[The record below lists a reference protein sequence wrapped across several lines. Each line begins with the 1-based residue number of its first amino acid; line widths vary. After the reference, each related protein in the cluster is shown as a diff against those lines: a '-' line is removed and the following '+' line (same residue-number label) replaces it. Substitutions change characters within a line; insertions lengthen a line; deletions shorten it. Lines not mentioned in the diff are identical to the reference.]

1 MKKMQLK
8 NMLTAV
14 ATVVAMGLA
23 GCSSESENVPEV
35 EPDGSKGGK
44 TETPAVL
51 NLTASEIKAAGQT
64 SGFQA
69 GYLAEA
75 LKASQAD
82 RVVVA
87 PMSAQMQLSVIAN
100 VCGPEL
106 RSQIVAALGTD
117 DLEAVNSLAYK
128 MANVLPQV
136 DSQVDFT
143 EACSV
148 WATDRHAL
156 NVAVASRLGEV
167 FGIAPEVCDFT
178 KADACALKINGWV
191 NDKTQGMIS
200 SIVTPADFN
209 SELLAVLANAEYFKG
224 AWTRPFKAENTKE
237 ATFLGTAGT
246 QTASMMNA
254 KLGMAGAYAGAD
266 FSAVILPMGTGSNFT
281 VTLAMPGEGTS
292 LEALA
297 AKDVKSMSQK
307 MDLCTLKLGM
317 PKFKAEGTKMD
328 VNRLVAPLGVTA
340 LRTAETSELFA
351 DALPAT
357 YDVFQSA
364 VVSFDE
370 QGAEAASVTWSGL
383 VSSPGPEETAP
394 KEVEITFDRPFL
406 FYITEARTGTVLF
419 AGAVRNL

>member
-8 NMLTAV
+8 SMLAAV
-14 ATVVAMGLA
+14 AAVVAIGVA

-35 EPDGSKGGK
+35 EPDGTKGGK
-44 TETPAVL
+44 TDTPTEL
-51 NLTASEIKAAGQT
+51 NLTASEMKVAGQT
-64 SGFQA
+64 AGFQA

-87 PMSAQMQLSVIAN
+87 PMSAQMQLSIIAN

-148 WATDRHAL
+148 WATDRHVL
-156 NVAVASRLGEV
+156 NGAVASRLGEV
-167 FGIAPEVCDFT
+167 FGIAPEMCDFT

-237 ATFLGTAGT
+237 ATFHGTAGS

-254 KLGMAGAYAGAD
+254 KLGSTLAHAGDD

-281 VTLAMPGEGTS
+281 VTLAMPAEGTS

-297 AKDVKSMSQK
+297 AKDVKSMRQK

-317 PKFKAEGTKMD
+317 PKFKAEGTRMD
-328 VNRLVAPLGVTA
+328 VNRLVTPLGVTS
-340 LRTAETSELFA
+340 LRTPETSELFA

-370 QGAEAASVTWSGL
+370 QGAEAASVTWSGMAT
-383 VSSPGPEETAP
+383 STGDETTP

-406 FYITEARTGTVLF
+406 FYITEARTGTILF

>member
-1 MKKMQLK
+1 
-8 NMLTAV
+8 
-14 ATVVAMGLA
+14 
-23 GCSSESENVPEV
+23 
-35 EPDGSKGGK
+35 
-44 TETPAVL
+44 
-51 NLTASEIKAAGQT
+51 
-64 SGFQA
+64 
-69 GYLAEA
+69 
-75 LKASQAD
+75 
-82 RVVVA
+82 
-87 PMSAQMQLSVIAN
+87 MSAQMQLSIIAN

-106 RSQIVAALGTD
+106 RAQIVNALGTD

-148 WATDRHAL
+148 WATDRHVL
-156 NVAVASRLGEV
+156 NEAVASRLGEV
-167 FGIAPEVCDFT
+167 FGIVPEMCDFT
-178 KADACALKINGWV
+178 KAEASALKINGWV
-191 NDKTQGMIS
+191 NDKTQGMIP

-237 ATFLGTAGT
+237 ATFRGTNGT

-254 KLGMAGAYAGAD
+254 KLGSTLAYAGTD

-281 VTLAMPGEGTS
+281 VTLAMPAEGTS

-297 AKDVKSMSQK
+297 AKDVKSIRQK
-307 MDLCTLKLGM
+307 MDVCTLKLGM
-317 PKFKAEGTKMD
+317 PKFKAEGTRMD
-328 VNRLVAPLGVTA
+328 VNRLVTPLGVTS
-340 LRTAETSELFA
+340 LRTPETSELFA

-357 YDVFQSA
+357 YEVFQSA

-370 QGAEAASVTWSGL
+370 QGAEAASVTWSGM

-406 FYITEARTGTVLF
+406 FYITEARTGAILF

>member
-8 NMLTAV
+8 SMLAAV
-14 ATVVAMGLA
+14 AAVVAMGVA

-35 EPDGSKGGK
+35 EPDGTKGGK
-44 TETPAVL
+44 TETPAEL
-51 NLTASEIKAAGQT
+51 NLTASEMKAAGQT
-64 SGFQA
+64 AGFQT
-69 GYLAEA
+69 GYLRV
-75 LKASQAD
+75 SQAD

-87 PMSAQMQLSVIAN
+87 PMSAQMQLSIIAN

-106 RSQIVAALGTD
+106 RAQIVSALGTD

-128 MANVLPQV
+128 MANVLPQL

-156 NVAVASRLGEV
+156 NGAVASRLGEV

-224 AWTRPFKAENTKE
+224 AWTRPFKAEDTKE
-237 ATFLGTAGT
+237 ATFRGTNGT
-246 QTASMMNA
+246 QTTSMMNA
-254 KLGMAGAYAGAD
+254 KLGSTLAYAGDD

-281 VTLAMPGEGTS
+281 VTLAMPAEGTS

-297 AKDVKSMSQK
+297 AKDVKSMRQK

-317 PKFKAEGTKMD
+317 PKFKAEGTRMD
-328 VNRLVAPLGVTA
+328 VNRLVTPLGVTS
-340 LRTAETSELFA
+340 LRTPETSELFV
-351 DALPAT
+351 DALPAI

-370 QGAEAASVTWSGL
+370 QGAEAASVTWSGMAT
-383 VSSPGPEETAP
+383 STGDETTP

-406 FYITEARTGTVLF
+406 FYITEARTGTILF

>member
-406 FYITEARTGTVLF
+406 FYIPEARTGTVLF

>member
-1 MKKMQLK
+1 MQLK
-8 NMLTAV
+8 SMLAAV
-14 ATVVAMGLA
+14 ATVVAMGVA

-35 EPDGSKGGK
+35 EPDGTKGGK
-44 TETPAVL
+44 TETPAEL

-64 SGFQA
+64 AGFQT

-87 PMSAQMQLSVIAN
+87 PMSAQMQLSIIAN

-156 NVAVASRLGEV
+156 NGAVSARLGEV

-178 KADACALKINGWV
+178 KAEACALKINGWV

-209 SELLAVLANAEYFKG
+209 TELLAVLANAEYFKG

-237 ATFLGTAGT
+237 ATFHGTAGS

-254 KLGMAGAYAGAD
+254 KLGSTLAYAGDD
-266 FSAVILPMGTGSNFT
+266 FSAVILPMGTGSNFN
-281 VTLAMPGEGTS
+281 VTLAMPAEGTS

-297 AKDVKSMSQK
+297 AKDVKSMRQK
-307 MDLCTLKLGM
+307 MDLCTLTLGM
-317 PKFKAEGTKMD
+317 PKFKAEGAKMD
-328 VNRLVAPLGVTA
+328 VNRLVAPLGITS
-340 LRTAETSELFA
+340 LRTLETSNLFA

-370 QGAEAASVTWSGL
+370 QGAEAASVTWSGMAT
-383 VSSPGPEETAP
+383 STGDETTP

-406 FYITEARTGTVLF
+406 FYITEARTGTILF

>member
-1 MKKMQLK
+1 
-8 NMLTAV
+8 MLAAV
-14 ATVVAMGLA
+14 ATVVAMGVA

-35 EPDGSKGGK
+35 EPDGTKGGK
-44 TETPAVL
+44 TEMPAEL
-51 NLTASEIKAAGQT
+51 SLTASEMRAADRT
-64 SGFQA
+64 AGFQA

-75 LKASQAD
+75 LKVSQAD

-87 PMSAQMQLSVIAN
+87 PMSAQMQLSIIAN

-106 RSQIVAALGTD
+106 RAQIVAALGTD

-156 NVAVASRLGEV
+156 NGAVASRLGEV

-178 KADACALKINGWV
+178 KADACAQKINGWV
-191 NDKTQGMIS
+191 NDKTQGMIP

-209 SELLAVLANAEYFKG
+209 SELLAILANADYFKG
-224 AWTRPFKAENTKE
+224 AWTRPFKAEDTKQ
-237 ATFLGTAGT
+237 ATFHGTNGT

-254 KLGMAGAYAGAD
+254 KLTQSLAYEGTD
-266 FSAVILPMGTGSNFT
+266 FSAVILPMGTGSNFN
-281 VTLAMPGEGTS
+281 VTLAMPAEGTS
-292 LEALA
+292 LESLA
-297 AKDVKSMSQK
+297 AKDVKSMMQK
-307 MDLCTLKLGM
+307 MDFCTIKLGM
-317 PKFKAEGTKMD
+317 PKFKAEGAKMD
-328 VNRLVAPLGVTA
+328 VNRVVAPLGVTA
-340 LRTAETSELFA
+340 LRTPETSSLFA
-351 DALPAT
+351 DAMAAT

-370 QGAEAASVTWSGL
+370 QGAEAASVTWTHMATSTG
-383 VSSPGPEETAP
+383 EETAP

-406 FYITEARTGTVLF
+406 FYITEARTGTILF

>member
-8 NMLTAV
+8 SMLAAV
-14 ATVVAMGLA
+14 AAVVAIGVA

-35 EPDGSKGGK
+35 EPDGTKGGK
-44 TETPAVL
+44 TDTPTEL
-51 NLTASEIKAAGQT
+51 NLTASEMKVAGQT
-64 SGFQA
+64 AGFQA

-87 PMSAQMQLSVIAN
+87 PMSAQMQLSIIAN

-148 WATDRHAL
+148 WATDRHVL
-156 NVAVASRLGEV
+156 NGAVASRLGEV
-167 FGIAPEVCDFT
+167 FGIAPEMCDFT

-237 ATFLGTAGT
+237 ATFHGTAGS

-254 KLGMAGAYAGAD
+254 KLGSTLAHAGDD

-281 VTLAMPGEGTS
+281 VTLAMPAEGTS

-297 AKDVKSMSQK
+297 AKDVKSMRQK
-307 MDLCTLKLGM
+307 MDVCTLKLGM
-317 PKFKAEGTKMD
+317 PKFKAEGTRMD
-328 VNRLVAPLGVTA
+328 VNRLVTPLGVTS
-340 LRTAETSELFA
+340 LRTPETSELFA

-357 YDVFQSA
+357 YEVFQSA

-370 QGAEAASVTWSGL
+370 QGAEAASVTWSGM

-406 FYITEARTGTVLF
+406 FYITEARTGTILF

>member
-8 NMLTAV
+8 SMLAAV
-14 ATVVAMGLA
+14 ATVVAMGVA

-35 EPDGSKGGK
+35 EPDGTKGGK
-44 TETPAVL
+44 TEMPAEL
-51 NLTASEIKAAGQT
+51 SLTASEMRAADRT
-64 SGFQA
+64 AGFQA

-75 LKASQAD
+75 LKVSQAD

-87 PMSAQMQLSVIAN
+87 PMSAQMQLSIIAN

-106 RSQIVAALGTD
+106 RAQIVAALGTD

-156 NVAVASRLGEV
+156 NGAVASRLGEV

-178 KADACALKINGWV
+178 KADACAQKINGWV
-191 NDKTQGMIS
+191 NDKTQGMIP

-209 SELLAVLANAEYFKG
+209 SELLAILANADYFKG
-224 AWTRPFKAENTKE
+224 AWTRPFKAEDTKQ
-237 ATFLGTAGT
+237 ATFHGTNGT

-254 KLGMAGAYAGAD
+254 KLTQSLAYEGTD
-266 FSAVILPMGTGSNFT
+266 FSAVILPMGTGSNFN
-281 VTLAMPGEGTS
+281 VTLAMPAEGTS
-292 LEALA
+292 LESLA
-297 AKDVKSMSQK
+297 AKDVKSMMQK
-307 MDLCTLKLGM
+307 MDFCTIKLGM
-317 PKFKAEGTKMD
+317 PKFKAEGAKMD
-328 VNRLVAPLGVTA
+328 VNRVVAPLGVTA
-340 LRTAETSELFA
+340 LRTPETSSLFA
-351 DALPAT
+351 DAMAAT

-370 QGAEAASVTWSGL
+370 QGAEAASVTWTHMATSTG
-383 VSSPGPEETAP
+383 EETAP

-406 FYITEARTGTVLF
+406 FYITEARTGTILF

>member
-8 NMLTAV
+8 SMLAAV
-14 ATVVAMGLA
+14 ATVVAMGVA

-35 EPDGSKGGK
+35 EPDGTKGGK
-44 TETPAVL
+44 TETPAEL
-51 NLTASEIKAAGQT
+51 NLTASEIKAADRT
-64 SGFQA
+64 AGFQT

-75 LKASQAD
+75 LKASQTD

-87 PMSAQMQLSVIAN
+87 PMSAQMQLSIIAN

-106 RSQIVAALGTD
+106 RAQIVAALGTD

-156 NVAVASRLGEV
+156 NGAVASRLGEV

-178 KADACALKINGWV
+178 KAEACALKINGWV

-224 AWTRPFKAENTKE
+224 AWTHPFKAENTKE
-237 ATFLGTAGT
+237 ATFHGTAGT
-246 QTASMMNA
+246 QTASMMNT
-254 KLGMAGAYAGAD
+254 KLGSTLAYAGDD
-266 FSAVILPMGTGSNFT
+266 FSAVILPIGTGSNFT
-281 VTLAMPGEGTS
+281 VTLAMAAEGTS

-297 AKDVKSMSQK
+297 AKDVKCMRQK

-317 PKFKAEGTKMD
+317 PKFKAEGAKMD
-328 VNRLVAPLGVTA
+328 VNRLVAPLGVTT

-370 QGAEAASVTWSGL
+370 QGAEAASVTWSGMD
-383 VSSPGPEETAP
+383 SSSGPEEPAP

-406 FYITEARTGTVLF
+406 FYITEARTGTILF

>member
-8 NMLTAV
+8 SMLAAV
-14 ATVVAMGLA
+14 AAVVAMGVA

-35 EPDGSKGGK
+35 EPDGTKGGK
-44 TETPAVL
+44 TETPTEL
-51 NLTASEIKAAGQT
+51 NLTASEMKAADRSG
-64 SGFQA
+64 GFQA

-87 PMSAQMQLSVIAN
+87 PMSAQMQLSIIAN

-156 NVAVASRLGEV
+156 NGAVSARLGEV

-178 KADACALKINGWV
+178 KAEACALKINGWV

-224 AWTRPFKAENTKE
+224 AWTRPFMAENTKE
-237 ATFLGTAGT
+237 ATFHGTAGT
-246 QTASMMNA
+246 QTASMMNT
-254 KLGMAGAYAGAD
+254 KLGSTLAYAGDD
-266 FSAVILPMGTGSNFT
+266 FSAVILPMGTGSNFI

-297 AKDVKSMSQK
+297 AKDVKSMRQK
-307 MDLCTLKLGM
+307 MDLCTLTLGM
-317 PKFKAEGTKMD
+317 PKFKAEGAKMD

-340 LRTAETSELFA
+340 LRTPETSSLFA
-351 DALPAT
+351 DAVAAK
-357 YDVFQSA
+357 YEVFQSA

-370 QGAEAASVTWSGL
+370 QGAEAASVTWTHMATSTGD
-383 VSSPGPEETAP
+383 ETTP

-406 FYITEARTGTVLF
+406 FYITEARTGAILF

>member
-8 NMLTAV
+8 SMLAAV
-14 ATVVAMGLA
+14 ATVVAMGVA

-35 EPDGSKGGK
+35 EPDGTKGGK
-44 TETPAVL
+44 TETPAEL
-51 NLTASEIKAAGQT
+51 NLTASEMKAAGQT
-64 SGFQA
+64 AGFQA

-87 PMSAQMQLSVIAN
+87 PMSAQMQLSIIAN

-106 RSQIVAALGTD
+106 RAQIVSALGTD

-156 NVAVASRLGEV
+156 NGAVASRLGEV

-178 KADACALKINGWV
+178 KAEACALKINGWV

-209 SELLAVLANAEYFKG
+209 SELLAILANAEYFKG

-237 ATFLGTAGT
+237 ATFRGTAGT

-254 KLGMAGAYAGAD
+254 KLGSTLAYAGDD

-281 VTLAMPGEGTS
+281 VTLAMPAEGTS

-297 AKDVKSMSQK
+297 AKDVKSMKQQ
-307 MDLCTLKLGM
+307 MDVCTVKLGM
-317 PKFKAEGTKMD
+317 PKFKAEGAKMD

-370 QGAEAASVTWSGL
+370 QGAEAASVTWSGMDA
-383 VSSPGPEETAP
+383 SSGPEEPAP

-406 FYITEARTGTVLF
+406 FYITEARTGAILF

>member
-1 MKKMQLK
+1 MKKIQLK
-8 NMLTAV
+8 SMLAAV
-14 ATVVAMGLA
+14 AAVVAIGVA
-23 GCSSESENVPEV
+23 GCSSENENVPEV
-35 EPDGSKGGK
+35 EPDGTKGGK
-44 TETPAVL
+44 TDTPTEL
-51 NLTASEIKAAGQT
+51 NLTASEMKVAGQT
-64 SGFQA
+64 AGFQA

-87 PMSAQMQLSVIAN
+87 PMSAQMQLSIIAN

-148 WATDRHAL
+148 WATDRHVL
-156 NVAVASRLGEV
+156 NGAVASRLGEV
-167 FGIAPEVCDFT
+167 FGIAPEMCDFT

-237 ATFLGTAGT
+237 ATFHGTAGS

-254 KLGMAGAYAGAD
+254 KLGSTLAHAGDD

-281 VTLAMPGEGTS
+281 VTLAMPAEGTS

-297 AKDVKSMSQK
+297 AKDVKSMRQK

-317 PKFKAEGTKMD
+317 PKFKAEGTRMD
-328 VNRLVAPLGVTA
+328 VNRLVTPLGVTS
-340 LRTAETSELFA
+340 LRTPETSELFA

-370 QGAEAASVTWSGL
+370 QGAEAASVTWSGMAT
-383 VSSPGPEETAP
+383 STGDETTP
-394 KEVEITFDRPFL
+394 KEVEITFNRPFL
-406 FYITEARTGTVLF
+406 FYITEARTGAILF

>member
-8 NMLTAV
+8 SMLAAV
-14 ATVVAMGLA
+14 AAVVAMAMA

-35 EPDGSKGGK
+35 EPDGTKGGK
-44 TETPAVL
+44 TEMPAEL
-51 NLTASEIKAAGQT
+51 NLTALEMKAAEQT
-64 SGFQA
+64 AGFQT

-75 LKASQAD
+75 LKVSQAD

-87 PMSAQMQLSVIAN
+87 PMSAQMQLSIIAN

-106 RSQIVAALGTD
+106 RAQIASALGND
-117 DLEAVNSLAYK
+117 DIEAVNSLAYK

-156 NVAVASRLGEV
+156 DGAVASRLGEV

-178 KADACALKINGWV
+178 KADACAQKINGWV
-191 NDKTQGMIS
+191 NDKTQGMIP

-209 SELLAVLANAEYFKG
+209 SELLAILANAEYFKG
-224 AWTRPFKAENTKE
+224 AWTRPFKAENTK
-237 ATFLGTAGT
+237 AVTFHGTNGT

-254 KLGMAGAYAGAD
+254 KLTQSLAYGGTD
-266 FSAVILPMGTGSNFT
+266 FSAVILPMGTGSNFN
-281 VTLAMPGEGTS
+281 VTLAMPAEGTS
-292 LEALA
+292 LESLA
-297 AKDVKSMSQK
+297 AKDVKSMMQK
-307 MDLCTLKLGM
+307 MDFCTLKLGM
-317 PKFKAEGTKMD
+317 PKFKAEGAKMD
-328 VNRLVAPLGVTA
+328 VNRVVAPLGVTA
-340 LRTAETSELFA
+340 LRTAEASELFA
-351 DALPAT
+351 DAMAAT

-370 QGAEAASVTWSGL
+370 QGAEAASVTWSGMAT
-383 VSSPGPEETAP
+383 STGEETTP

-406 FYITEARTGTVLF
+406 FYITEARTGAILF

>member
-8 NMLTAV
+8 SMLAAV
-14 ATVVAMGLA
+14 AAVVAIGVA

-35 EPDGSKGGK
+35 EPDGTKGGK
-44 TETPAVL
+44 TETPTEL
-51 NLTASEIKAAGQT
+51 NLTASEMKAAGQT
-64 SGFQA
+64 AGFQA

-75 LKASQAD
+75 LKVSQAD

-87 PMSAQMQLSVIAN
+87 PMSAQMQLSIIAN

-106 RSQIVAALGTD
+106 RAQIVNALGTD

-136 DSQVDFT
+136 DFT

-148 WATDRHAL
+148 WATDRHVL
-156 NVAVASRLGEV
+156 NEAVASRLGEV
-167 FGIAPEVCDFT
+167 FGIVPEMCDFT
-178 KADACALKINGWV
+178 KAEASALKINGWV
-191 NDKTQGMIS
+191 NDKTQGMIP

-224 AWTRPFKAENTKE
+224 AWTRPFKPENTKE
-237 ATFLGTAGT
+237 ATFRGTAGT

-254 KLGMAGAYAGAD
+254 KLGMAEAYAGID
-266 FSAVILPMGTGSNFT
+266 FSAVILPIGTGTNFN
-281 VTLAMPGEGTS
+281 VTLAMPTEGTS

-297 AKDVKSMSQK
+297 AKDVKSMRQK
-307 MDLCTLKLGM
+307 MDVCTLTLGM
-317 PKFKAEGTKMD
+317 PKFKAEGAKMD
-328 VNRLVAPLGVTA
+328 VNRLVAPLGVTS

-370 QGAEAASVTWSGL
+370 QGAEAASVTWSGMAT
-383 VSSPGPEETAP
+383 STGDETTP
-394 KEVEITFDRPFL
+394 KEVEITFNRPFL
-406 FYITEARTGTVLF
+406 FYITEARTGAILF

>member
-87 PMSAQMQLSVIAN
+87 PMSAQMQLSIIAN

-128 MANVLPQV
+128 MSNVLPQV

-156 NVAVASRLGEV
+156 NGAVASRLGEV

-191 NDKTQGMIS
+191 SDRTAGLIP
-200 SIVTPADFN
+200 SIITPSEIN
-209 SELLAVLANAEYFKG
+209 PELLAVLANAEYFKG

-254 KLGMAGAYAGAD
+254 KLGMAGAYAGDD

-281 VTLAMPGEGTS
+281 VTLAMPAEGTS

-406 FYITEARTGTVLF
+406 FYITEARTGAVLF